1 MAQPLSRTGSALL
14 VLLLLSC
21 TVAAA
26 DTLTITT
33 PRAMARAG
41 PDSKQGVLATVPQVS
56 TFSLL

>member
-1 MAQPLSRTGSALL
+1 
-14 VLLLLSC
+14 LLLLSC